1 MSKITHVCRKTN
13 WTPLTAT
20 PKYTFLKTV
29 KWNYLREQLKARV
42 KLLYVKESSWFQFL
56 LQNMSHSNTTNRS
69 RQNTDHAVYRLCRL
83 SLFFLALVCAL
94 NFDSL
99 FFGSSYKIVFNIFKF
114 VIYLPAAQVQYL
126 ALDSIADSID
136 A

>member
-1 MSKITHVCRKTN
+1 MSR
-13 WTPLTAT
+13 
-20 PKYTFLKTV
+20 
-29 KWNYLREQLKARV
+29 
-42 KLLYVKESSWFQFL
+42 
-56 LQNMSHSNTTNRS
+56 SNTTNLS
-69 RQNTDHAVYRLCRL
+69 RQNTDHAVYRPC

-114 VIYLPAAQVQYL
+114 VIYPPAAEAQYL
-126 ALDSIADSID
+126 TLDSIADSID